1 MFNIVEQIV
10 LKRSYQENSII
21 RTHKRK
27 SNMKKTY
34 IAPKMLSVKVETL
47 NPIAASGN
55 TVVFTPATGEYDGE
69 FYSKK
74 HYDVWAD
81 EEE

>member
-1 MFNIVEQIV
+1 
-10 LKRSYQENSII
+10 
-21 RTHKRK
+21 
-27 SNMKKTY
+27 MKKTY
-34 IAPKMLSVKVETL
+34 IAPKTL

-55 TVVFTPATGEYDGE
+55 TVVFTPTTGEYDRE

>member
-1 MFNIVEQIV
+1 
-10 LKRSYQENSII
+10 
-21 RTHKRK
+21 
-27 SNMKKTY
+27 MKKTY
-34 IAPKMLSVKVETL
+34 IAPKTLSVKVEAL
-47 NPIAASGN
+47 NPIAASVQYVDVNFDN
-55 TVVFTPATGEYDGE
+55 TSEYGGE